1 MLVKDPPSS
10 PGMPAEA
17 PPPFGAVLERQ
28 AILRLAPG
36 RAPRLAAERL
46 AVSRR
51 AVAARLGLADDED
64 DELLRHAADE
74 VAERVVRH
82 APHEGGTEPSP
93 FAGLP
98 PRVPV
103 LVPLP
108 LRALAVA
115 APRPGLIG
123 VLPLAAAAEAGA
135 GLGARRAELAALGW
149 RLAVDG
155 LDAAALGLLAPEA
168 LAADLLLLHWS
179 PGLPALEAA
188 LRGVDRSALV
198 LTGCDAPEAV
208 AWGRGAGLALFSGP
222 AADALLAA
230 AGRPEA
236 PR

>member
-1 MLVKDPPSS
+1 MVVKDPPSS
-10 PGMPAEA
+10 PV
-17 PPPFGAVLERQ
+17 PFGAVLERQ
-28 AILRLAPG
+28 AILRLPSG
-36 RAPRLAAERL
+36 RAPMPAAERL
-46 AVSRR
+46 VVSRR
-51 AVAARLGLADDED
+51 ALAARLGLDHEGD
-64 DELLRHAADE
+64 DELLRHAADQI
-74 VAERVVRH
+74 AERLVRH
-82 APHEGGTEPSP
+82 GPHDGAAEPSP
-93 FAGLP
+93 FADLP

-123 VLPLAAAAEAGA
+123 VLPLAAADA
-135 GLGARRAELAALGW
+135 GLRARRADLAAVGW

-155 LDAAALGLLAPEA
+155 LDAAALGQLAPAA

-179 PGLPALEAA
+179 PALPALEAA

-208 AWGRGAGLALFSGP
+208 AWGQGAGLALFSGS
-222 AADALLAA
+222 AADALVAA
-230 AGRPEA
+230 ADRPEA